1 MLAAYVAALMML
13 PPLIAWALRRTGAP
27 GAAMLGGIIAGV
39 LLGPTIFGRLAPR
52 TFEHIVVGGVEQRE
66 ARDTLDRR
74 LGALLVASEAAVV
87 DPQAQ
92 AETVK
97 ELGAARAEAAQQWH
111 AAKEGHQRPLRTFAL
126 IVAALMLLA
135 AAGEPRH
142 EPLAGDR
149 PKPSTLAALTIG
161 TWSAAVPGSLAY
173 LAARW
178 WGDSSAAAALTAVAV
193 AIGPWVLSAIDRQAA
208 DDAELGGAQLVRTA
222 GRFASIIAIVVAVV
236 AVVALGLARGWDG
249 LTATIPLAALPVAWL
264 IAARP
269 RKAVKR
275 EAASGG
281 HSRGQRVASN
291 LVLPV
296 LAACAASRIELFV
309 HFAIWP
315 IIILPLLSGDGRW
328 LGAVIGALLA
338 GGRGGT
344 RTFRTMRLMLGSMAA
359 GPTQL
364 AIVVVGLAAGV
375 MSESAAYGLIIGALI
390 IELTVPARRIMAA
403 RLVETEREL
412 ERLSDE

>member
-27 GAAMLGGIIAGV
+27 GAAVLGGIIAGV

-52 TFEHIVVGGVEQRE
+52 TFEQIVVGGVEQRE
-66 ARDTLDRR
+66 ARDTLDHR

-97 ELGAARAEAAQQWH
+97 ELGAARAEATQQWH

-149 PKPSTLAALTIG
+149 PKPSTLAPLTIG
-161 TWSAAVPGSLAY
+161 AWSAAVPGSLAY

-193 AIGPWVLSAIDRQAA
+193 AIGPWLLSAIDRQAA
-208 DDAELGGAQLVRTA
+208 DDAELEGAQLVRTA

-236 AVVALGLARGWDG
+236 ALGLARGWDG
-249 LTATIPLAALPVAWL
+249 LTAAIPLAALPLAWL

-269 RKAVKR
+269 KTAVKR

-281 HSRGQRVASN
+281 PSLLLPVATN
-291 LVLPV
+291 WLLPV
-296 LAACAASRIELFV
+296 LAACAASRIELFA
-309 HFAIWP
+309 HFILWP

-403 RLVETEREL
+403 RLVETEQQL